1 MQYEMCNQAPIQMK
15 DDLIARVLEILK
27 EAGFI
32 VSRRCEA
39 RSFDLAAR
47 RSELT
52 VLAKITRNIDGMSE
66 EIAKSIKRTAF
77 CLLAS
82 PIVVGERKGTSF
94 LEDDVVYH
102 RYGIPALNTRT
113 LYDYF
118 VEGAHPYVYS
128 ATGGLY
134 VSIDGDAMKL
144 AREKKDLSLGDI
156 ASELGVSRR
165 SVSKYEEGG
174 MSTTIE
180 LALKLEEILDTK
192 LIEPLEVVKNEFK
205 PPSSE
210 SDILKAGVEEA
221 ASSLEKDILS
231 MMEEIGFEILT
242 TAYAPFSAVSFSEPP
257 SKARSEGM
265 KILTGISRYTDRMV
279 KRARIVSSLSQVTR
293 TKSVFVVNGNIKQ
306 VQIDN
311 TVLFEKEELKRIKNP
326 EEFTCVMEE
335 RTKG

>member
-1 MQYEMCNQAPIQMK
+1 MQSEMCNQAPKK

-27 EAGFI
+27 EGGFI

-52 VLAKITRNIDGMSE
+52 LLAKIMRNIDGMSE
-66 EIAKSIKRTAF
+66 EIAKSIKRAAF

-82 PIVVGERKGTSF
+82 PIVVGERKGASF

-113 LYDYF
+113 LYDYL
-118 VEGAHPYVYS
+118 VEEVHLYVYS
-128 ATGGLY
+128 ATRGLY
-134 VSIDGDAMKL
+134 VSIDGEAMKL

-156 ASELGVSRR
+156 AAELGVSRR

-180 LALKLEEILDTK
+180 IALKLEEILDTM
-192 LIEPLEVVKNEFK
+192 LIEPLEVLNTKFEA
-205 PPSSE
+205 PS

-221 ASSLEKDILS
+221 TSSLEKDILS

-242 TAYAPFSAVSFSEPP
+242 MAYAPFSAVSFSAPP

-311 TVLFEKEELKRIKNP
+311 TVLFGKEELKRIRDT

-335 RTKG
+335 RAKERV

>member
-1 MQYEMCNQAPIQMK
+1 MK

-27 EAGFI
+27 EGGFI

-47 RSELT
+47 RIELT
-52 VLAKITRNIDGMSE
+52 LLTKIMRNIDGMSE
-66 EIAKSIKRTAF
+66 EIAKSIKRAAF

-82 PIVVGERKGTSF
+82 PIVVGERTGTSF

-118 VEGAHPYVYS
+118 VEEVHPYVYS

-134 VSIDGDAMKL
+134 VSIDGEAMKL
-144 AREKKDLSLGDI
+144 AREKKELSLGDI

-165 SVSKYEEGG
+165 SVSKYEEGR

-192 LIEPLEVVKNEFK
+192 LIEPLEVLNTEFK
-205 PPSSE
+205 PPS

-221 ASSLEKDILS
+221 TSSLEKDILS

-311 TVLFEKEELKRIKNP
+311 TVLFGKEELKRIRDP

-335 RTKG
+335 RAKERV